1 VNNEARKG
9 IAQMSTVDRTTATVA
24 LPGNP
29 GYETATEVFNL
40 SAPARPVA
48 AVAARTIHDVRAA
61 IRYARGERLPV
72 RVHATGHA
80 AAGVRPIGRAVLIRT
95 AFDGPVEVDA
105 YRRVARIPA
114 GTRWGAVVSAA
125 AAHGLAAPH
134 GSSPTVG
141 AVGFLLRGGL
151 SFYGRKVGLSV
162 NSVRAIELVTA
173 DGELRRVDSANDPEL
188 FWALRG
194 GGGGLG
200 VVTAVELELFHAA
213 TVVTGATYWPV
224 RYAGQLLSVWR
235 RWTLDAPWEA
245 TTSLRILRLPPLPQV
260 PPALA
265 AGPVVSVDGAVV
277 CTSGD
282 ATDAARYA
290 EDLLAPLRA
299 VAEPVLDTW
308 QATTP
313 AAVLE
318 AHMDPTDPVPFVG
331 DHMLLSELDD
341 EGAAA
346 FLSVAGEGVDSPL
359 VLCGLR
365 QLGGAFAEPD
375 PTGGALNHLDARYS
389 YAGSGVPFEP
399 VTEAALRE
407 HCATVRAALAP
418 WDTGRTAPSFVED
431 FRQPQGHLRPERVAA
446 VDRVRLRV
454 DPEGLFRADIA
465 PNATAMSTVD

>member
-1 VNNEARKG
+1 
-9 IAQMSTVDRTTATVA
+9 MTTVDRTSARIA
-24 LPGNP
+24 LPGEP
-29 GYETATEVFNL
+29 GYEAATQVFNL
-40 SAPARPVA
+40 SAPARPA
-48 AVAARTIHDVRAA
+48 AALTARTVDDVRAA
-61 IRYARGERLPV
+61 IGYARREGLQV

-80 AAGVRPIGRAVLIRT
+80 AAGVRPIERSVLIRT
-95 AFDGPVEVDA
+95 AFDGGVEVDA
-105 YRRVARIPA
+105 YRQVARIPA
-114 GTRWGAVVSAA
+114 GTRWGDVVSATA
-125 AAHGLAAPH
+125 VHGLAAPH

-173 DGELRRVDSANDPEL
+173 DGELRRVDPAYDPEL

-200 VVTAVELELFHAA
+200 VVTAVELDLFCAN
-213 TVVTGATYWPV
+213 TVVTGATYWPA
-224 RYAGQLLSVWR
+224 RYAEELLSTWR

-245 TTSLRILRLPPLPQV
+245 TTSLRILRLPPLPEV

-277 CTSGD
+277 CMTEEPVD
-282 ATDAARYA
+282 AQRYA
-290 EDLLAPLRA
+290 DDLLDPLRA

-308 QATTP
+308 QLTAP

-318 AHMDPTDPVPFVG
+318 AHMDPTDPVPFIG
-331 DHMLLSELDD
+331 DHMLLSEIGD

-346 FLSVAGEGVDSPL
+346 FLSVVGEGVESPL
-359 VLCGLR
+359 VLSGLR

-399 VTEAALRE
+399 VTAAALRE
-407 HCATVRAALAP
+407 HCGKIRAALAP
-418 WDTGRTAPSFVED
+418 WDTGQTAPSFVED
-431 FRQPQGHLRPERVAA
+431 FRQPQGHLRPERMAA

-454 DPEGLFRADIA
+454 DPDGLFRADIA
-465 PNATAMSTVD
+465 PNATALSTVD